1 MTDAVTQ
8 PDWQTQ
14 LDEGRALEALRS
26 YDVTP
31 DPDPAVLSALET
43 LTEIQVA
50 LRDKQPSRAQK
61 LLAERAP
68 DAAQVVNW
76 QQLSAELEVLASSH
90 KLLEQREPEQAL
102 ETLSQDF
109 MPILGAEAYVLRGTA
124 HIYMNNLDAARAA
137 FDTALIY
144 DPKHYRALTN
154 LGNIEL
160 EEGNTDKAIIAY
172 ESSLKLNEDFANTH
186 HNLGVAYRRAGQIGK
201 SVKALRKAQNMSNKQ
216 MRAEAKEAL
225 AGSTFKLNGKV
236 VRYVLWGAGAV
247 IVYFILQAQGIL

>member
-8 PDWQTQ
+8 PDWQAQ
-14 LDEGRALEALRS
+14 LDEGKATEALRS

-31 DPDPAVLSALET
+31 NPDPAVLSALET
-43 LTEIQVA
+43 LADIQVA

-61 LLAERAP
+61 HLSNRAP

-76 QQLSAELEVLASSH
+76 TQLNEELELLVSSSR
-90 KLLEQREPEQAL
+90 LLEQHEPEQAL
-102 ETLSQDF
+102 AALPQEVMPLLS
-109 MPILGAEAYVLRGTA
+109 AEAYMQRGTA
-124 HIYMNNLDAARAA
+124 HIYLNNLAAARAA
-137 FDTALIY
+137 FDAVLIY

-225 AGSTFKLNGKV
+225 AGSAFKLNGKFI
-236 VRYVLWGAGAV
+236 RYLLWGVGAV